1 MMIPDYVANKEGRGQ
16 TMTRQEVENLIE
28 GLTEQEKNLIYELLL
43 TLKQNPS
50 HAESDPAED

>member
-1 MMIPDYVANKEGRGQ
+1 
-16 TMTRQEVENLIE
+16 MTRQEVENLIE